1 MECEMK
7 KTKGLPKWFCL
18 ENYND
23 ANSLTPLEWYENLNK
38 RRMFFVY
45 HSLSHSNRTDI
56 AICRKERG
64 IEGCKKFIDLIT
76 NNPIQRVAN
85 EKDIYYPR
93 TTVRNLNNRS
103 LEYNYQKLVD
113 NAPPIFF
120 DYLKLHNQ
128 SKDEANKLSY
138 RDETL
143 KNFFQ
148 SECSSWIPQ
157 YALAEVNL
165 YATDEHIIEDFKIWL
180 ANTRSILN
188 KKSAKKVFS
197 VADFNEWAEY
207 QILPYLDLK
216 SWGLFSG
223 CHLTQAMIGH
233 ALFPDEFDIDTTERI
248 RRTTKKK
255 ADWLMNHTVLDA
267 LGVQLKKERLK
278 I

>member
-1 MECEMK
+1 MK
-7 KTKGLPKWFCL
+7 KPKGLPEWFDI
-18 ENYND
+18 ENYNE
-23 ANSLTPLEWYENLNK
+23 AKFLTPLEWYENLNK

-45 HSLSHSNRTDI
+45 HSLSHSDRPNI
-56 AICRKERG
+56 PIWRKEDAKAQ
-64 IEGCKKFIDLIT
+64 CKKLIDLIV
-76 NNPIQRVAN
+76 NNPILKVAN
-85 EKDIYYPR
+85 DKEIYYPK
-93 TTVRNLNNRS
+93 TTVKALRNGNLVQN
-103 LEYNYQKLVD
+103 YNLLVD

-128 SKDEANKLSY
+128 SKDEAFTLSH

-148 SECSSWIPQ
+148 GECLSWMRQ
-157 YALAEVNL
+157 FALAEVNL
-165 YATDEHIIEDFKIWL
+165 YATDEHIIEDFKVWL
-180 ANTRSILN
+180 ANARSKLN
-188 KKSAKKVFS
+188 KKSAKKIFS
-197 VADFNEWAEY
+197 MADFNEWDEY
-207 QILPYLDLK
+207 KILPYLDLK

-223 CHLTQAMIGH
+223 CHLTQAMIGN
-233 ALFPDEFDIDTTERI
+233 ALFPDELDIDTTERI